1 MLNVLILEDDPII
14 SMDTK
19 SIVDEVGGFCGFT
32 AYDMQ
37 TALKISSKHSIN
49 IIISDIQLKG
59 TDDGIEITKRLQSMY
74 GCQAFFLT
82 SFSDEATLKR
92 ASTVEFTGYILKPFR
107 EEELTANLRLCAM
120 RIINEEPMI
129 DVGGGYVFDKKK
141 ALLFLNGEYINL
153 TTKERQ
159 LFLMLLR
166 SRGNVVPLSY
176 IDEALWTG
184 DIVADTTR
192 RRLFHRLKGKL
203 AGLSFV
209 SVKSAGY
216 KMES

>member
-14 SMDTK
+14 SMDIK

-82 SFSDEATLKR
+82 SFSDIPNKT
-92 ASTVEFTGYILKPFR
+92 
-107 EEELTANLRLCAM
+107 
-120 RIINEEPMI
+120 
-129 DVGGGYVFDKKK
+129 
-141 ALLFLNGEYINL
+141 
-153 TTKERQ
+153 
-159 LFLMLLR
+159 R
-166 SRGNVVPLSY
+166 S
-176 IDEALWTG
+176 
-184 DIVADTTR
+184 
-192 RRLFHRLKGKL
+192 
-203 AGLSFV
+203 V
-209 SVKSAGY
+209 S
-216 KMES
+216 